1 MFHFTGPIHRTH
13 FTEFMAKADF
23 DYIIIGSG
31 IAGLNTALLAR
42 EHGSTL
48 ILTKGQVDDCN
59 TRYAQGGIAAA
70 IGAGDTPALHM
81 QDTLSAGAGLCDR
94 DAVEVLTADGPQR
107 VANLIQW
114 GVPFDTMHGEISLGM
129 EGAHSRPRIL
139 HAGGD
144 ATGQHI
150 ELALAAR
157 VAESD
162 IKVLEYTLA
171 TSLVVEQGR
180 AVAVESL
187 DSRTGKPETYSGKH
201 IVIGTG
207 GAGQLYKY
215 TTNPQ
220 VATGDGVALAFRAGA
235 RVMDMEFYQFH
246 PTALRLKGAPT
257 FLLSEAMRGEGAVL
271 RDREGR
277 AFMPQ
282 YHPLADL
289 APRDVVSRA
298 IASEMEKAGGETVYL
313 DISHLPG
320 SLVQSRF
327 PTIYHFCLN
336 YGLDITRE
344 PAPVAPAAHYMMG
357 GIKIDTWGRTNVP
370 GLYACG
376 EAACSAVHGANRLAS
391 NSLLDTLVFA
401 RRLVSDSLG
410 HAPEELPGDGESGDN
425 TLVRRLQDR
434 AAVCAT
440 MPSLG
445 LENLQDLTWR
455 NAGINRTGSRLL
467 LSARILSLWQRTM
480 PTPTDRASWELSNM
494 VLLARLVVES
504 ALLRQES
511 RGSHF
516 REDFPETRREW
527 EKHVVLTY
535 EEAPA

>member
-1 MFHFTGPIHRTH
+1 MESSHY
-13 FTEFMAKADF
+13 

-42 EHGSTL
+42 EYGSTL
-48 ILTKGQVDDCN
+48 ILTKGRVDDCN

-70 IGAGDTPALHM
+70 VGAGDTPALHL
-81 QDTLSAGAGLCDR
+81 QDTLTAGAGLCDR
-94 DAVEVLTADGPQR
+94 DAVQVLTSQGPQS
-107 VANLIQW
+107 VASLIQW
-114 GVPFDTMHGEISLGM
+114 GVPFDTIHGEIALGR

-150 ELALAAR
+150 ELTLANR

-162 IKVLEYTLA
+162 ITVLEYTLA
-171 TSLVVEQGR
+171 TGLIVEQGR
-180 AVAVESL
+180 AAGVATLNSA
-187 DSRTGKPETYSGKH
+187 TGQRQTYSGRA
-201 IVIGTG
+201 IVIGSG
-207 GAGQLYKY
+207 GAGQLYRY
-215 TTNPQ
+215 TTNPA

-235 RVMDMEFYQFH
+235 RVMDLEFYQFH
-246 PTALRLKGAPT
+246 PTALWLEGAPC

-271 RDREGR
+271 RDKDGR
-277 AFMPQ
+277 AFMAD

-289 APRDVVSRA
+289 APRDVVSRS
-298 IASEMEKAGGETVYL
+298 IANEMERADGGPVFL
-313 DISHLPG
+313 DISHLPPD
-320 SLVQSRF
+320 LVQGRF

-336 YGLDITRE
+336 YGLDITKE

-401 RRLVSDSLG
+401 RRLVSSSLG
-410 HAPEELPGDGESGDN
+410 QAPDWGERDPAALPDLVW
-425 TLVRRLQDR
+425 TLPAR
-434 AAVCAT
+434 AVVCAS
-440 MPSLG
+440 MPELNRD
-445 LENLQDLTWR
+445 NLRDLMGR
-455 NAGINRTGSRLL
+455 NAGISRNATRLL
-467 LSARILSLWQRTM
+467 LSARIFNLWERMLPAAADQEGY
-480 PTPTDRASWELSNM
+480 ELSNM
-494 VLLARLVVES
+494 ALLGRLMVES

-516 REDFPETRREW
+516 REDFPETSPEW
-527 EKHVVLTY
+527 ARHIVLTG
-535 EEAPA
+535 EEV